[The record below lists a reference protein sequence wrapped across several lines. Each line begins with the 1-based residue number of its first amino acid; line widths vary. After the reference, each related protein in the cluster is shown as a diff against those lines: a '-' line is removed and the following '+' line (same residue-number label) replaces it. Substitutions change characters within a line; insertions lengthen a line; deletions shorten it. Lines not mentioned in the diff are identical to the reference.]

1 MLEELYD
8 ADYYEKGKNSPYVGY
23 PTSTISPNFNQDL
36 FKNRTAM
43 FSIKFCKGTTF
54 IDWGCANGYFV
65 DLLNKAGFVS
75 IGYDFADWSIKNK
88 VCEGIFQA
96 DALKIQEE
104 DIQEMDVMHN
114 ADFLE
119 HLPPESILEFLI
131 KISKKCKKEMWHYV
145 PFYEGIKIPTAQS
158 SKIHLTQV
166 ENIWWENVFKQIPN
180 FKIIQFPDKP
190 HGGYIVC
197 KRSD

>member
-1 MLEELYD
+1 MGKEIYD
-8 ADYYEKGKNSPYVGY
+8 DDYYMKGKNSPYVGY
-23 PTSTISPNFNQDL
+23 PTSTLSPEFNQKL
-36 FKNRTAM
+36 FKDRVTT
-43 FSIKFCKGTTF
+43 FSRRFKKGTTF

-65 DLLNKAGFVS
+65 DLLNKAGFIS

-96 DALKIQEE
+96 DALTMKEE
-104 DIQEMDVMHN
+104 DVPSVDIMHS

-119 HLPPESILEFLI
+119 HLPPESILEFLV
-131 KISKKCKKEMWHYV
+131 KISKKCKQEMWHYV
-145 PFYEGIKIPTAQS
+145 PFYEGIKIPTAQN

-166 ENIWWENVFKQIPN
+166 ENIWWKDVFEQIPN

-190 HGGYIVC
+190 YGGYIVC